1 MKYIQYITITL
12 LLSIGIAQISKAQS
26 IDSIA
31 NQKVGYLKKVLV
43 LSDNQYNTVKDAYAT
58 MLTDMNNVD
67 ISEGRTIRLVQINKT
82 YHTAL
87 KNILTK
93 EQWVIYETK
102 RQTMQQAFEQH
113 IQNKKIKYTLLNN
126 Q

>member
-31 NQKVGYLKKVLV
+31 NQKVGYLKKILF
-43 LSDNQYNTVKDAYAT
+43 LSDNQYTTVKDAYAT

-93 EQWVIYETK
+93 EQWMLYETK
-102 RQTMQQAFEQH
+102 RQTTQQAFDQY